1 MRLKELLRLD
11 NGGKLEGLDND
22 LLGFHNE
29 LYTLFPNMVVTSG
42 KRTGNGVG
50 KLGNKSRHN
59 LGQAIDIKVNSDIKN
74 FLLSNDGVNLMKK
87 YRVGFLDESDPDV
100 MKKTKATGPHFHI
113 GKDSTLVG
121 NYTKTPNYTTTPNYI
136 NYYPLQL
143 PSSNNYEYP
152 IDFNT
157 LPVDYQEQYL
167 ENLDNQKKLQQI
179 DENKKKME
187 YENLQIQSFLEQ
199 KQQEK
204 EQMLNMIPKA
214 TFVKTERTNNYINL
228 LNQQASQ
235 NYYRDGG
242 NIQNEKVYQTYER
255 ITGKNWETAK
265 KEGLTDGS
273 YEQNIRL
280 QQQLLKDEQ
289 NHNTVQK
296 SPDKV
301 KKKPVVSVG
310 DITAEFIDD
319 KGDNIGKYSHIF
331 KTNGTVENVENPN
344 YKSLLDLLK
353 NKNTEN
359 INIRKPIAQT
369 KPIFDFSNTPIST
382 NSTPK
387 QIEKKESL
395 LNNFGEAVEEN
406 IDKALDYTSDHW
418 DMVKNYV
425 VRHYFDEGVQTKDN
439 LIKPKESAS
448 NKNNNEAL
456 KKEESYLNSNNQEIY
471 LDGDR
476 KFVRGVFNLNDL
488 KFAARNRGDFRPV
501 ERGSSALITSFKEFT
516 DKPKNGSNFLYLNE
530 QGKLDVLGSNEVKN
544 KKGKF
549 APITELPLE
558 NMKFSKDGT
567 KVKLIPSPDMDN
579 MVIDIGDIR
588 QSKYNSGIGVGKDFG
603 EWANIKDLNNFSFL
617 NGAKV
622 LFKVNNQSYLISG
635 TGADIINAYTELSK
649 KGKVKSFKLDNGSF
663 NLPIKAKNKGRF
675 DTEDLK
681 AHQNRNTN
689 GGHSLILID

>member
-1 MRLKELLRLD
+1 MRLKELLYFND
-11 NGGKLEGLDND
+11 GGKLRGLDND

-29 LYTLFPNMVVTSG
+29 LYKLFPNMVVTSG
-42 KRTGNGVG
+42 RRYGNGVG

-59 LGQAIDIKVNSDIKN
+59 LGQAIDIKVNNDIKN

-87 YRVGFLDESDPDV
+87 YKVGFLDESDPKT
-100 MKKTKATGPHFHI
+100 MRKTKATGPHFHI
-113 GKDSTLVG
+113 GKDSTLTG
-121 NYTKTPNYTTTPNYI
+121 NYTTTPDYI

-387 QIEKKESL
+387 RIEKKESL

-567 KVKLIPSPDMDN
+567 KVKLIPSPDMNN
-579 MVIDIGDIR
+579 MVIDIGDIS

-663 NLPIKAKNKGRF
+663 NLPIKAKNKGIF

>member
-1 MRLKELLRLD
+1 M
-11 NGGKLEGLDND
+11 
-22 LLGFHNE
+22 
-29 LYTLFPNMVVTSG
+29 
-42 KRTGNGVG
+42 
-50 KLGNKSRHN
+50 
-59 LGQAIDIKVNSDIKN
+59 
-74 FLLSNDGVNLMKK
+74 
-87 YRVGFLDESDPDV
+87 
-100 MKKTKATGPHFHI
+100 
-113 GKDSTLVG
+113 
-121 NYTKTPNYTTTPNYI
+121 
-136 NYYPLQL
+136 
-143 PSSNNYEYP
+143 
-152 IDFNT
+152 
-157 LPVDYQEQYL
+157 DYQEQYL

-567 KVKLIPSPDMDN
+567 KVKLIPSPDMNN